1 MLGKPG
7 DEDFRVWA
15 KLFQTE
21 EAADEPLVVV
31 DLHAP
36 EVLFPSLLLWQPMLE
51 IGGYG
56 RTVPEKSCIV
66 EQPRGTVSTVMTLL
80 CDAFITIHGAYPGW
94 RFTDFIIPHP

>member
-7 DEDFRVWA
+7 DKYFGVWT
-15 KLFQTE
+15 KLFQ
-21 EAADEPLVVV
+21 ADKAPDEPLVMV

-66 EQPRGTVSTVMTLL
+66 EQPRGTVSTVMTLV
-80 CDAFITIHGAYPGW
+80 CDAFITIHGALPRVEIY
-94 RFTDFIIPHP
+94 